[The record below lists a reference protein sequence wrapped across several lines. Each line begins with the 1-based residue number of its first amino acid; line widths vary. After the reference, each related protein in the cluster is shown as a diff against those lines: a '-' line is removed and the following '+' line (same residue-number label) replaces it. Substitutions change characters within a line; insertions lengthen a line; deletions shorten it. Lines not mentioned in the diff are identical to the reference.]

1 MSQTEPQRGEA
12 SEAAAEPARESPM
25 RRNLRVLLAALF
37 ITAGTRHLTDPGLFL
52 PLMPPYL
59 PAHLALVYLSG
70 FCEIV
75 LGLGLLFERT
85 REPAGWGLLALL
97 IAVFPANIHAAQNGI
112 QLRVLEVPEW
122 ALWARLP
129 LQGVLAWW
137 VWWVIHGP
145 PAGPRARPAGDSGA
159 DGT

>member
-1 MSQTEPQRGEA
+1 
-12 SEAAAEPARESPM
+12 M

-37 ITAGTRHLTDPGLFL
+37 MTAGTRHLTDPGLFL
-52 PLMPPYL
+52 PMMPPYL
-59 PAHLALVYLSG
+59 PAHLSLVYLSG
-70 FCEIV
+70 ACEIL

-85 REPAGWGLLALL
+85 REKAGWGLLALL

-122 ALWARLP
+122 LLWARLP

-145 PAGPRARPAGDSGA
+145 AIGSRGRPRPGDGPAD
-159 DGT
+159 T